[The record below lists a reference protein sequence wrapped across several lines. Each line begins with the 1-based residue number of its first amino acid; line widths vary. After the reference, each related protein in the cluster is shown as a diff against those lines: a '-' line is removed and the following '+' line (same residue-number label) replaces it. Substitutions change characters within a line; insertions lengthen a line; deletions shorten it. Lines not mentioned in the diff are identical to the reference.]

1 VRTRVSSPL
10 PLSSGPG
17 GAIAGL
23 MADLGPPEPGSPSD
37 RGPAGHREA
46 LCSRPLSQE
55 GIGKD
60 IARGRAGRGGI
71 CQPRS
76 PGWGRH
82 RPRCTCDGA
91 GAGPA
96 PPPGRSPHPA
106 RAALGSPGCILPGR
120 PHLELGGEAGP
131 ERRPGRGEPRGAGRG
146 DGAGPGRPV
155 RAAAA
160 AGAGE
165 RWRGGREGAGPRG
178 SQDCADC
185 GRSGSGSGS
194 GVDACHLAWPCVSV
208 LHSDPGGSVDPTRIC
223 GCGEPPGRGT
233 PFLGVGLCSPAV
245 RTGNMEVMGTQPR
258 PLPSSLKFFKVPCG
272 LSPRVGSHRSQPDTD
287 LCS

>member
-1 VRTRVSSPL
+1 MRTRVSSPL

-146 DGAGPGRPV
+146 DGAGPWRPV

-165 RWRGGREGAGPRG
+165 RWRGGRGAAGLAGLCGLRPVGVRVGVGGGRVPPGLALRLCPPLGSRWICGSHSDLWVRRAAGPGNPFPG
-178 SQDCADC
+178 SRALF
-185 GRSGSGSGS
+185 
-194 GVDACHLAWPCVSV
+194 A
-208 LHSDPGGSVDPTRIC
+208 
-223 GCGEPPGRGT
+223 GC
-233 PFLGVGLCSPAV
+233 
-245 RTGNMEVMGTQPR
+245 
-258 PLPSSLKFFKVPCG
+258 
-272 LSPRVGSHRSQPDTD
+272 SHRKHGGNGDPAAPSTKF
-287 LCS
+287 LKVL